1 MLLRWLQYKKQ
12 KGPARGPS
20 SFSAG
25 SRHRHQAAPSHIEV
39 SNALHIIGMFT
50 PKFGLLVALLLA
62 LFAAGLTAIGA
73 SS

>member
-1 MLLRWLQYKKQ
+1 
-12 KGPARGPS
+12 
-20 SFSAG
+20 
-25 SRHRHQAAPSHIEV
+25 V